1 MPGTTGPERP
11 LRAAAAAITAPC
23 QKCGR
28 SPALVVTF
36 RSVTGLLLPFR
47 FESRARRLCRTCGIA
62 AFRATNNR
70 TLLLGWWSPFALF
83 VNPWVIVMN
92 LRGYR
97 RVRAL
102 GEPRPVT
109 HVKPQTV
116 RPVRHPELR

>member
-1 MPGTTGPERP
+1 MPGGSRPERP
-11 LRAAAAAITAPC
+11 LRASAPAITAPC

-36 RSVTGLLLPFR
+36 RSVIGMLLPFR
-47 FESRARRLCRTCGIA
+47 LEGATRRYCRECGMT

-70 TLLLGWWSPFALF
+70 TLLLGWWSPFAL
-83 VNPWVIVMN
+83 VANLVVIVLN

-97 RVRAL
+97 RVHAL
-102 GEPRPVT
+102 GAPRDVT

-116 RPVRHPELR
+116 RPVRHPEMR